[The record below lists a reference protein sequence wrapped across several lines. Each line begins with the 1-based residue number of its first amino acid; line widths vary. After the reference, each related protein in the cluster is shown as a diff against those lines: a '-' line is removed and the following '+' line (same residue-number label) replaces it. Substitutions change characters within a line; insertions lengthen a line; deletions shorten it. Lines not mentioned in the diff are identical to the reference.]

1 MTVTEYIRERE
12 IRGRVTFTIDD
23 VRQAVNL
30 SDNSLVTELQRQV
43 ARGRICIPYRGFYV
57 IIPPQYA
64 LKGVV
69 PPTYYIDN
77 LMSAV
82 RKPYYLCLLSAAEFY
97 GASHQRAMQT
107 QVMTI
112 APRLKPSKMNNLL
125 NWNYRQLIPFELL
138 MKKNAEMG
146 VIVYSSAELTAI
158 DLVQF
163 ASHVGGY
170 QRAATVL
177 AELMESVDVER
188 IESVLPYTTTAT
200 VQRLGYLLEFVL
212 EEQHKADKLYK
223 LLKASTP
230 KWKKVLMSNASE
242 ERSSSMGN
250 RWHVNMNIEIE
261 IDDL

>member
-112 APRLKPSKMNNLL
+112 APRLRPSKMNNLL
-125 NWNYRQLIPFELL
+125 NWNYRQLIPSELL
-138 MKKNAEMG
+138 IKKNAEMG
-146 VIVYSSAELTAI
+146 VILYSSAELTAI

-200 VQRLGYLLEFVL
+200 VQRLGYLLEFIL

-230 KWKKVLMSNASE
+230 KWKKILMSNASE
-242 ERSSSMGN
+242 EKGRSTSN
-250 RWHVNMNIEIE
+250 RWYVDMNIEIE

>member
-1 MTVTEYIRERE
+1 MTVTEFIRERE
-12 IRGRVTFTIDD
+12 IRGRVTFTIED

-69 PPTYYIDN
+69 PPTYYVDN
-77 LMSAV
+77 LMNAV
-82 RKPYYLCLLSAAEFY
+82 GKPYYLCLLSAAEFY

-112 APRLKPSKMNNLL
+112 APRLKPSKMNDLL
-125 NWNYRQLIPFELL
+125 NWNYRQLIPSELL

-146 VIVYSSAELTAI
+146 VILYSSAELTAI
-158 DLVQF
+158 DLIQF
-163 ASHVGGY
+163 ARHVGGY

-177 AELMESVDVER
+177 AELMESIDIDR

-200 VQRLGYLLEFVL
+200 IQRLGYLMEFVL
-212 EEQHKADKLYK
+212 EERQKADKLHK
-223 LLKASTP
+223 LLESSAP
-230 KWKKVLMSNASE
+230 KWKKILMSNASE
-242 ERSSSMGN
+242 QKEDCAGN

>member
-1 MTVTEYIRERE
+1 MTVAEYIRERE

-64 LKGVV
+64 LKGIV
-69 PPTYYIDN
+69 PPTYYVDN
-77 LMSAV
+77 LMNAV
-82 RKPYYLCLLSAAEFY
+82 GKPYYLCLLSAAEFY

-112 APRLKPSKMNNLL
+112 APRLKPSKMNVLL
-125 NWNYRQLIPFELL
+125 NWNYRQLIPSELL

-146 VIVYSSAELTAI
+146 VILYSSAELTAI

-163 ASHVGGY
+163 ARHVGGY

-177 AELMESVDVER
+177 AELMESVDIDRVE
-188 IESVLPYTTTAT
+188 STFPYTTTAT
-200 VQRLGYLLEFVL
+200 IQRFGYLLEFVL
-212 EEQHKADKLYK
+212 EERQKADKLYK
-223 LLKASTP
+223 LLKSSAP
-230 KWKKVLMSNASE
+230 KWKKILMSNASE
-242 ERSSSMGN
+242 KKEDCAGN
-250 RWHVNMNIEIE
+250 RWYVNMNIEIE

>member
-112 APRLKPSKMNNLL
+112 APRLRPSKMNNLL
-125 NWNYRQLIPFELL
+125 NWNYRQLIPSELL

-146 VIVYSSAELTAI
+146 VILYSSAELTAI

-177 AELMESVDVER
+177 AELMESVDVDR

-200 VQRLGYLLEFVL
+200 VQRLGYLLEFIL

-230 KWKKVLMSNASE
+230 KWKKILMSNASE
-242 ERSSSMGN
+242 EKGRSTSN
-250 RWHVNMNIEIE
+250 RWYVDMNIEIE

>member
-112 APRLKPSKMNNLL
+112 APRLRPSKMNNLL
-125 NWNYRQLIPFELL
+125 NWNYRQLIPSELL
-138 MKKNAEMG
+138 IKKNAEMG
-146 VIVYSSAELTAI
+146 VILYSSAELTAI

-177 AELMESVDVER
+177 AELMESVDVDR
-188 IESVLPYTTTAT
+188 I
-200 VQRLGYLLEFVL
+200 
-212 EEQHKADKLYK
+212 
-223 LLKASTP
+223 
-230 KWKKVLMSNASE
+230 
-242 ERSSSMGN
+242 
-250 RWHVNMNIEIE
+250 
-261 IDDL
+261 

>member
-69 PPTYYIDN
+69 PPTSYIDN
-77 LMSAV
+77 LMNAV

-112 APRLKPSKMNNLL
+112 APRLRPSKMNDLL
-125 NWNYRQLIPFELL
+125 NWNYRQLIPSELL

-146 VIVYSSAELTAI
+146 VILYSSAELTAI

-177 AELMESVDVER
+177 AELMESVDVDR
-188 IESVLPYTTTAT
+188 IEFVLPYTTTAT

-242 ERSSSMGN
+242 EESSSMGN

>member
-112 APRLKPSKMNNLL
+112 APRLRPSKMNNLL
-125 NWNYRQLIPFELL
+125 NWNYRQLIPSELL

-146 VIVYSSAELTAI
+146 VILYSSAELTAI

-177 AELMESVDVER
+177 AELMESVDVDR

-230 KWKKVLMSNASE
+230 KWKKILMSNASE
-242 ERSSSMGN
+242 EKGRSTSN
-250 RWHVNMNIEIE
+250 RWYVDMNIEIE

>member
-1 MTVTEYIRERE
+1 
-12 IRGRVTFTIDD
+12 
-23 VRQAVNL
+23 
-30 SDNSLVTELQRQV
+30 
-43 ARGRICIPYRGFYV
+43 
-57 IIPPQYA
+57 
-64 LKGVV
+64 
-69 PPTYYIDN
+69 
-77 LMSAV
+77 
-82 RKPYYLCLLSAAEFY
+82 
-97 GASHQRAMQT
+97 
-107 QVMTI
+107 
-112 APRLKPSKMNNLL
+112 MNNLL
-125 NWNYRQLIPFELL
+125 NWNYRQLIPSELL

-188 IESVLPYTTTAT
+188 IESVLPHTTTAT

-212 EEQHKADKLYK
+212 DEQHKADKLYK

-230 KWKKVLMSNASE
+230 KWKKILMSNTSE
-242 ERSSSMGN
+242 EKSSSMGN

>member
-112 APRLKPSKMNNLL
+112 APRLRPSKMNNLL

-146 VIVYSSAELTAI
+146 VIVYSYAELTAI

-177 AELMESVDVER
+177 AELMESVDVDR

-200 VQRLGYLLEFVL
+200 VQRLGYLLEFIL

-230 KWKKVLMSNASE
+230 KWKKILMSNASE
-242 ERSSSMGN
+242 EKGRSTSN
-250 RWHVNMNIEIE
+250 RWYVDMNIEIE